1 MSTGIVGFL
10 AAKSNTTS
18 AVFGPTPGSCKSS
31 FLACSK
37 GNEKICVRSPL
48 CFSLSIFEISLI
60 TFDLFRYNPAVL
72 RFASISLISAFARIS
87 GVIRNLFERLSKA
100 RVVFLSLVFCEMM
113 VMINVVNA
121 SRVAAVHFGLGNV
134 LCSISRIFSALLI
147 STVRAPMVLKMINSE
162 YVNLLIID
170 GVRMME
176 RARVVKDE
184 IVEQNTRFLA
194 VFVEAKNS
202 IIVLLSEREDK
213 LGTLAIA
220 VPKPKDFLGPQSSSV
235 LLGDKNSVSARLF
248 AEQLASLRE
257 KIALVS
263 VYLETVDEGR
273 AQSAFKQLMEKV
285 THREQEK
292 EKLTA

>member
-1 MSTGIVGFL
+1 
-10 AAKSNTTS
+10 
-18 AVFGPTPGSCKSS
+18 
-31 FLACSK
+31 
-37 GNEKICVRSPL
+37 
-48 CFSLSIFEISLI
+48 
-60 TFDLFRYNPAVL
+60 
-72 RFASISLISAFARIS
+72 
-87 GVIRNLFERLSKA
+87 
-100 RVVFLSLVFCEMM
+100 
-113 VMINVVNA
+113 
-121 SRVAAVHFGLGNV
+121 
-134 LCSISRIFSALLI
+134 
-147 STVRAPMVLKMINSE
+147 MVLKMINSE
-162 YVNLLIID
+162 CMNLLIID
-170 GVRMME
+170 GVRRME

-184 IVEQNTRFLA
+184 LVEQNTRFLA

-248 AEQLASLRE
+248 AEQLASVRE
-257 KIALVS
+257 KIVLVS

-292 EKLTA
+292 EKMTA